1 MTLANLMKNSLM
13 GGVALMGLTLLSQ
26 PAQAIS
32 LNFLFDNNDY
42 GLSTI
47 NKTVGGV
54 TMNVSNINSSNGNFV
69 VDSGGIL
76 LDFAGNLGNQF
87 NISFDQAVQFA
98 SYTVSFED
106 IGAGQ
111 TATFAL
117 SNPNGAS
124 STGNNLANLGTFN
137 FNSPFTLNAGQTST
151 FTATLSSP
159 FNDFAFIKSIT
170 VDYNA
175 TPVPWETDTLPVIGS
190 TVLFGGG
197 VWAKRKFA
205 PRKTLV

>member
-1 MTLANLMKNSLM
+1 
-13 GGVALMGLTLLSQ
+13 MGLTLLSQ

-32 LNFLFDNNDY
+32 LNFAFDGNDN
-42 GLSTI
+42 GLTTI
-47 NKTVGGV
+47 SKTVGGV
-54 TMNVSNINSSNGNFV
+54 TMTASNINSNPGDFWS
-69 VDSGGIL
+69 DAIGIIL
-76 LDFAGNLGNQF
+76 TSQSIRGNQF

-98 SYTVSFED
+98 SYTVIQQS
-106 IGAGQ
+106 IGIGE

-124 STGNNLANLGTFN
+124 STGNDLANVGTFN

-151 FTATLSSP
+151 LTAILSNP
-159 FNDFAFIKSIT
+159 NIDYTAIKSIT

-205 PRKTLV
+205 ARTKLV